1 MRKILRFCFAIVLCI
16 VACSSLVACKDNELD
31 IEIYMPD
38 GAPALSMAKL
48 MYEDNEFGEDIDYNV
63 VSASNIGNSILQKSA
78 DIAILPI
85 NMASKILND
94 GKDYKIISTVTNG
107 NLYIVGNKDITS
119 LGDLKNEVVG
129 IFGAGNVPTLTLKYL
144 LSSNNIEYAS
154 TEDEQIVDGKVA
166 LQDYVEA
173 SYLIPALKKG
183 DISFGLLPEPAVS
196 KLLKMSDEFN
206 VELDI
211 QELWEGG
218 SYPQAVMV
226 AKTSLIENNKELL
239 ENILTAMVENEE
251 WIINNPAH
259 AVNAVNDNLED
270 GVVASLQNTISATT
284 IANCNIKI
292 KTTADVNEVVRMK
305 SYLEKIRGVNSK
317 VIGDYTDN
325 LFCDL

>member
-1 MRKILRFCFAIVLCI
+1 
-16 VACSSLVACKDNELD
+16 
-31 IEIYMPD
+31 
-38 GAPALSMAKL
+38 MAKL

-166 LQDYVEA
+166 LEDYVEA

-196 KLLKMSDEFN
+196 KLLKMSDETARVLLIDYDLQFGDISYISSIKPKRTISDLNDLEDIDQDALEAHLEYHKKGDFYVLAAPLKPHFADQIRPEIIEKIIKVAKRNFDFVIVDSMQGFN
-206 VELDI
+206 KASILATSVFLIFPCNSNISIIATLISQAGISRISRSLFLDI
-211 QELWEGG
+211 
-218 SYPQAVMV
+218 
-226 AKTSLIENNKELL
+226 
-239 ENILTAMVENEE
+239 
-251 WIINNPAH
+251 
-259 AVNAVNDNLED
+259 
-270 GVVASLQNTISATT
+270 
-284 IANCNIKI
+284 
-292 KTTADVNEVVRMK
+292 R
-305 SYLEKIRGVNSK
+305 
-317 VIGDYTDN
+317 
-325 LFCDL
+325 